1 MNYAELPMEIS
12 LGGVFFPPLLL
23 ASIAGV
29 LVAALIT
36 MTMNRYDWNRFVW
49 HPPLFFVSLAVIC
62 AGIIR
67 ISFIPI

>member
-1 MNYAELPMEIS
+1 VNYAELPMEIS

-62 AGIIR
+62 TGIIG
-67 ISFIPI
+67 IFFIPI